1 METSSDIMLDCLR
14 ERSNDCGVLLD
25 EFLRGEIIGK
35 TARWTMVISV
45 MDDLWDDIGLITISS
60 YVPNRVP
67 STCRRD
73 VAEFLVRANAKMLY
87 GHFNMDFR
95 CGEVT
100 LKRSTYFGNS
110 CPMRSLGRDLIGKS
124 CEAMERYLPGM
135 LSVIYGNESAEDA
148 CKACKE
154 PLEYEPRDCAAN
166 DDEEVDL
173 ET

>member
-14 ERSNDCGVLLD
+14 ERSHDCVVLPTGILW
-25 EFLRGEIIGK
+25 GGITGK
-35 TARWTMVISV
+35 TARWMMAITV
-45 MDDLWDDIGLITISS
+45 MDDLWDDIGRIAISS
-60 YVPNRVP
+60 YIPNRVP
-67 STCRRD
+67 PMCRRD

-87 GHFNMDFR
+87 GYFNMDFR
-95 CGEVT
+95 CGEVV
-100 LKRSTYFGNS
+100 LKRSTYFSNP

-154 PLEYEPRDCAAN
+154 PLEYEARDCPAN
-166 DDEEVDL
+166 DEEADL